1 MKPRF
6 FIVVAAATGFAAIAV
21 AASHAMPPHRSE
33 AAAAL
38 AWRGATEPPLTSFL
52 APPPLEYR
60 VVARD
65 GAAAAAYRDR
75 SPAKRH

>member
-1 MKPRF
+1 
-6 FIVVAAATGFAAIAV
+6 
-21 AASHAMPPHRSE
+21 MPPHRSE

-60 VVARD
+60 LVARD